1 MKKAI
6 GLFSAMLCLAG
17 FALAAPQAQKHVAFD
32 FDGDGR
38 SDLTVF
44 RPADGRWHISRS
56 QEGGYQTTFGV
67 ATDTIVPAD
76 YDGDGKTDI
85 AVYRNGT
92 PGAFYVLNSTTGAM
106 SAVGWGVENDIPV
119 ASYDTH

>member
-1 MKKAI
+1 
-6 GLFSAMLCLAG
+6 MLAV
-17 FALAAPQAQKHVAFD
+17 PQQQKHVAFD

-56 QEGGYQTTFGV
+56 SEGGFQTTFGV

-85 AVYRNGT
+85 AVYRASEGT
-92 PGAFYVLNSTTGAM
+92 WHIIESSTGTITQLKYGL
-106 SAVGWGVENDIPV
+106 GTDIP
-119 ASYDTH
+119 APRIGNQPG